1 MKRIALSFALLA
13 LLASIGC
20 ESKEAK
26 LAELKA
32 QYQPLYKQYFN
43 DCLAI
48 KTAGADAYFKG
59 TGPLPIDAKQEAAHN
74 VKCAQESKQVSALA
88 QQMQSLQQ

>member
-1 MKRIALSFALLA
+1 MKRFALSLALFA

-26 LAELKA
+26 LTELKA
-32 QYQPLYKQYFN
+32 QYQPLYKQYFK
-43 DCLAI
+43 DCLTL
-48 KTAGADAYFKG
+48 KTAGADAYFNG
-59 TGPLPIDAKQEAAHN
+59 TGPLPIDPKQEAAHN
-74 VKCAQESKQVSALA
+74 EKCAQESKQVSALA

>member
-1 MKRIALSFALLA
+1 MKRVVISFALMFLPVFT
-13 LLASIGC
+13 GC
-20 ESKEAK
+20 KSKEAK

-59 TGPLPIDAKQEAAHN
+59 KAPVPTDPKQEAAHN
-74 VKCAQESKQVSALA
+74 EKCAQESKQVSALE